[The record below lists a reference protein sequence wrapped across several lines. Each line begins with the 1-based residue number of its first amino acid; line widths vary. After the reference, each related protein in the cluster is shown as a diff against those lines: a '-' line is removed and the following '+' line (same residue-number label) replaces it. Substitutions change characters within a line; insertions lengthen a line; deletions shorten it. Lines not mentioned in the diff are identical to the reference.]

1 VWPGSDIAEVA
12 RRQSKPKWGGPN
24 EEPTLIG
31 LARAGAGAVTAR
43 TSPFA
48 AVRANRR
55 IDKAGRPEKL
65 MSDIF
70 REVDEDVRRDQAAQ
84 IWARYQNLFIGLA
97 VLVVAATAGWR
108 FYDHY
113 RTKQAEEAGAKYEAA
128 LALARDGKAAEAE
141 GAFEQIAKTGP
152 KGYATLARLRE
163 AAEYS
168 GSDPAAAVKAYDAI
182 AADGTIDPLFQNLAR
197 LRAALLR
204 LDEADEK
211 EIETRLAPMTAS
223 DNPFRFSAREALALA
238 ALKHDDFDAAGR
250 QLDAIVVDPQA
261 PAPMRQRAEALLAV
275 VRSSKRAK

>member
-1 VWPGSDIAEVA
+1 
-12 RRQSKPKWGGPN
+12 
-24 EEPTLIG
+24 
-31 LARAGAGAVTAR
+31 
-43 TSPFA
+43 
-48 AVRANRR
+48 
-55 IDKAGRPEKL
+55 

-97 VLVVAATAGWR
+97 VLVIAATAGWR

-128 LALARDGKAAEAE
+128 LALARDGKPAEAE
-141 GAFEQIAKTGP
+141 GAFQQIAKSGP
-152 KGYATLARLRE
+152 NGYAVLARLRQ

-211 EIETRLAPMTAS
+211 EIETRLGTMTAN

-250 QLDAIVVDPQA
+250 QLDAIVIDPQA
-261 PAPMRQRAEALLAV
+261 PASMRQRAEALLAL

>member
-1 VWPGSDIAEVA
+1 
-12 RRQSKPKWGGPN
+12 
-24 EEPTLIG
+24 
-31 LARAGAGAVTAR
+31 
-43 TSPFA
+43 
-48 AVRANRR
+48 
-55 IDKAGRPEKL
+55 

-97 VLVVAATAGWR
+97 VLVIAATAGWR

-182 AADGTIDPLFQNLAR
+182 AADGTIDPLFQDLAR

-261 PAPMRQRAEALLAV
+261 PASMRQRAEALLAV

>member
-1 VWPGSDIAEVA
+1 
-12 RRQSKPKWGGPN
+12 
-24 EEPTLIG
+24 
-31 LARAGAGAVTAR
+31 
-43 TSPFA
+43 
-48 AVRANRR
+48 
-55 IDKAGRPEKL
+55 

-84 IWARYQNLFIGLA
+84 VWARYQNLFIGLA
-97 VLVVAATAGWR
+97 VLVIAATAGWR
-108 FYDHY
+108 LYDHY

-128 LALARDGKAAEAE
+128 LALARDGKPAEAE
-141 GAFEQIAKTGP
+141 GAFEQIAKGGP
-152 KGYATLARLRE
+152 KGYAVLARLRE

-168 GSDPAAAVKAYDAI
+168 SSDPAVAVKAYDAI

-204 LDEADEK
+204 LDEADAK
-211 EIETRLAPMTAS
+211 ENESRLAPMAAS

-261 PAPMRQRAEALLAV
+261 PATMRQRAEALLAV
-275 VRSSKRAK
+275 VRSSKRTK

>member
-1 VWPGSDIAEVA
+1 
-12 RRQSKPKWGGPN
+12 
-24 EEPTLIG
+24 
-31 LARAGAGAVTAR
+31 
-43 TSPFA
+43 
-48 AVRANRR
+48 
-55 IDKAGRPEKL
+55 

-97 VLVVAATAGWR
+97 VLVIAATAGWR

-113 RTKQAEEAGAKYEAA
+113 RTKEAEEAGAKYEAA
-128 LALARDGKAAEAE
+128 LALARDGKTAEAE
-141 GAFEQIAKTGP
+141 GAFQQIAKVGP

-211 EIETRLAPMTAS
+211 EIETRLGTMTGN
-223 DNPFRFSAREALALA
+223 DNPFHFSAREALALA

-261 PAPMRQRAEALLAV
+261 PASMRQRAEALLAV

>member
-1 VWPGSDIAEVA
+1 
-12 RRQSKPKWGGPN
+12 
-24 EEPTLIG
+24 
-31 LARAGAGAVTAR
+31 
-43 TSPFA
+43 
-48 AVRANRR
+48 
-55 IDKAGRPEKL
+55 

-84 IWARYQNLFIGLA
+84 IWARYQNFFIGLA
-97 VLVVAATAGWR
+97 LLVVAATAGWR
-108 FYDHY
+108 LYDHY
-113 RTKQAEEAGAKYEAA
+113 RTKQAEEAGSKYQAA
-128 LALARDGKAAEAE
+128 LTFARDGKSAEAE
-141 GAFEQIAKTGP
+141 GAFEQIAKSGP

-168 GSDPAAAVKAYDAI
+168 GSDPAAAVKAYDAL
-182 AADGTIDPLFQNLAR
+182 AADGTIDPLFQNVAR

-211 EIETRLAPMTAS
+211 EIESRLGTMTAT

-261 PAPMRQRAEALLAV
+261 PAAMRQRAEALLAV
-275 VRSSKRAK
+275 VRASKRPK

>member
-1 VWPGSDIAEVA
+1 
-12 RRQSKPKWGGPN
+12 
-24 EEPTLIG
+24 
-31 LARAGAGAVTAR
+31 
-43 TSPFA
+43 
-48 AVRANRR
+48 
-55 IDKAGRPEKL
+55 

-97 VLVVAATAGWR
+97 VLVIAATAGWR
-108 FYDHY
+108 IYDHF

-128 LALARDGKAAEAE
+128 LTLARDGKAAEAE
-141 GAFEQIAKTGP
+141 GALEQITKTGP

-168 GSDPAAAVKAYDAI
+168 GSDSAAAVKAYDAI
-182 AADGTIDPLFQNLAR
+182 AADSAIDPLFQNVAR

-204 LDEADEK
+204 LDEADAK
-211 EIETRLAPMTAS
+211 EVETRLVPMTAN

-238 ALKHDDFDAAGR
+238 ALKQDDFDAAGR

-261 PAPMRQRAEALLAV
+261 PSSMRQRAEALLAV

>member
-1 VWPGSDIAEVA
+1 
-12 RRQSKPKWGGPN
+12 
-24 EEPTLIG
+24 
-31 LARAGAGAVTAR
+31 
-43 TSPFA
+43 
-48 AVRANRR
+48 
-55 IDKAGRPEKL
+55 

-70 REVDEDVRRDQAAQ
+70 REVDEEVRRDQAAQ

-97 VLVVAATAGWR
+97 VLVIAATAGWR

-141 GAFEQIAKTGP
+141 GAFEQIAKSGP
-152 KGYATLARLRE
+152 KGYALLARLRE

-168 GSDPAAAVKAYDAI
+168 GSDPAAAVKAYDTI

-204 LDEADEK
+204 LDDADAK
-211 EIETRLAPMTAS
+211 EIERRLGPMTAS

-238 ALKHDDFDAAGR
+238 ALKHDDFDTAGR

-261 PAPMRQRAEALLAV
+261 PGSMRQRAEALLAL

>member
-1 VWPGSDIAEVA
+1 
-12 RRQSKPKWGGPN
+12 
-24 EEPTLIG
+24 
-31 LARAGAGAVTAR
+31 
-43 TSPFA
+43 
-48 AVRANRR
+48 
-55 IDKAGRPEKL
+55 

-128 LALARDGKAAEAE
+128 LALARDGKPAEAE
-141 GAFEQIAKTGP
+141 GAFEQIARSGP

-168 GSDPAAAVKAYDAI
+168 SSDPAAAVKAYDTI

-211 EIETRLAPMTAS
+211 EIDSRLGTMTAS

-261 PAPMRQRAEALLAV
+261 PAAMRQRAEALLAV
-275 VRSSKRAK
+275 VRASKRAK

>member
-1 VWPGSDIAEVA
+1 
-12 RRQSKPKWGGPN
+12 
-24 EEPTLIG
+24 
-31 LARAGAGAVTAR
+31 
-43 TSPFA
+43 
-48 AVRANRR
+48 
-55 IDKAGRPEKL
+55 

-84 IWARYQNLFIGLA
+84 VWARYQNWFIGLA
-97 VLVVAATAGWR
+97 VLVVAATGGWR

-141 GAFEQIAKTGP
+141 GAFEQIARMGP
-152 KGYATLARLRE
+152 KGYAVLSRLRE

-168 GSDPAAAVKAYDAI
+168 GTDPAAAVKAYDSI

-211 EIETRLAPMTAS
+211 EIENRLGTMTAD
-223 DNPFRFSAREALALA
+223 DNPFRYSAREALALA
-238 ALKHDDFDAAGR
+238 ALKHDDFDTAGR
-250 QLDAIVVDPQA
+250 QLDAIVVDPQV
-261 PAPMRQRAEALLAV
+261 PASMRQRAEALLAV
-275 VRSSKRAK
+275 VRAGLG

>member
-1 VWPGSDIAEVA
+1 
-12 RRQSKPKWGGPN
+12 
-24 EEPTLIG
+24 
-31 LARAGAGAVTAR
+31 
-43 TSPFA
+43 
-48 AVRANRR
+48 
-55 IDKAGRPEKL
+55 

-84 IWARYQNLFIGLA
+84 VWARYQNWFIGLA
-97 VLVVAATAGWR
+97 VLVVAATGGWR

-141 GAFEQIAKTGP
+141 GAFEQIARMGA
-152 KGYATLARLRE
+152 KGYAVLSRLRE

-168 GSDPAAAVKAYDAI
+168 GTDPAAAVKAYDSI

-211 EIETRLAPMTAS
+211 EIENRLGTMTAD
-223 DNPFRFSAREALALA
+223 DNPFRYSAREALALA
-238 ALKHDDFDAAGR
+238 ALKHDDFDTAGR
-250 QLDAIVVDPQA
+250 QLDAIVVDPQV
-261 PAPMRQRAEALLAV
+261 PASMRQRAEALLAV
-275 VRSSKRAK
+275 VRAGKQAK

>member
-1 VWPGSDIAEVA
+1 
-12 RRQSKPKWGGPN
+12 
-24 EEPTLIG
+24 
-31 LARAGAGAVTAR
+31 
-43 TSPFA
+43 
-48 AVRANRR
+48 
-55 IDKAGRPEKL
+55 

-70 REVDEDVRRDQAAQ
+70 REVDEEVRRDQAAQ
-84 IWARYQNLFIGLA
+84 IWSRYQNLFIGLA

-113 RTKQAEEAGAKYEAA
+113 RTRQAEDAGAKYQAA
-128 LALARDGKAAEAE
+128 LALARDGKTAEAE
-141 GAFEQIAKTGP
+141 GAFEQIAKSGP

-168 GSDPAAAVKAYDAI
+168 GGDPAAAVKAYD
-182 AADGTIDPLFQNLAR
+182 DPLFQNLAR

-204 LDEADEK
+204 LDEADAREL
-211 EIETRLAPMTAS
+211 EGRLAPMIAN

-250 QLDAIVVDPQA
+250 QLDAIVIDPQA
-261 PAPMRQRAEALLAV
+261 PASMRQRAEALLAV

>member
-1 VWPGSDIAEVA
+1 
-12 RRQSKPKWGGPN
+12 
-24 EEPTLIG
+24 
-31 LARAGAGAVTAR
+31 
-43 TSPFA
+43 
-48 AVRANRR
+48 
-55 IDKAGRPEKL
+55 

-70 REVDEDVRRDQAAQ
+70 REVDEEVRRDQAAQ
-84 IWARYQNLFIGLA
+84 IWSRYQNLFIGLA

-113 RTKQAEEAGAKYEAA
+113 RTRQAEDAGAKYQAA
-128 LALARDGKAAEAE
+128 LALARDRKTAEAE
-141 GAFEQIAKTGP
+141 GAFEQIAKSGP

-168 GSDPAAAVKAYDAI
+168 GGDPAAAVKAYDAI

-204 LDEADEK
+204 LDEADAREL
-211 EIETRLAPMTAS
+211 EGRLAPMIAN

-250 QLDAIVVDPQA
+250 QLDAIVIDPQA
-261 PAPMRQRAEALLAV
+261 PASMRQRAEALLAV

>member
-1 VWPGSDIAEVA
+1 
-12 RRQSKPKWGGPN
+12 
-24 EEPTLIG
+24 
-31 LARAGAGAVTAR
+31 
-43 TSPFA
+43 
-48 AVRANRR
+48 
-55 IDKAGRPEKL
+55 

-113 RTKQAEEAGAKYEAA
+113 RTKEAQEAGAKYEAA
-128 LALARDGKAAEAE
+128 LALAREGKPSEAE
-141 GAFEQIAKTGP
+141 GAFEQIARSGP

-168 GSDPAAAVKAYDAI
+168 SSDPAAAVKAYDAI

-211 EIETRLAPMTAS
+211 EIESRLGTMTAS

-250 QLDAIVVDPQA
+250 QLDAIVIDPQA
-261 PAPMRQRAEALLAV
+261 PAAMRQRAEALLAL
-275 VRSSKRAK
+275 VRASKRAK